1 MDSLHEQSQYA
12 RKLAAMTA
20 EGRMSAFI
28 LSGLPPV
35 FSPLCISLLPITWHV
50 YSNPDWGWSFLALL
64 LLSTRRL
71 LWVRGMV
78 QPEVVK
84 MEWSNQVLLAMLAL
98 ILGSMVMSIALAVQ
112 RWFVAAAISAAERA
126 GDEERIQELTTVGQ
140 GESALAD
147 RVAGL
152 FRPAPGSKE
161 HAELA
166 ELFNLPDAA
175 AERQ

>member
-1 MDSLHEQSQYA
+1 
-12 RKLAAMTA
+12 
-20 EGRMSAFI
+20 
-28 LSGLPPV
+28 
-35 FSPLCISLLPITWHV
+35 
-50 YSNPDWGWSFLALL
+50 
-64 LLSTRRL
+64 
-71 LWVRGMV
+71 
-78 QPEVVK
+78 

-166 ELFNLPDAA
+166 ELLQFAGRRGRTAMNRYLVKRAVFLAVAFFLVIFGVLLIGKPAFFFGSIILGLA
-175 AERQ
+175 FLGPK

>member
-1 MDSLHEQSQYA
+1 
-12 RKLAAMTA
+12 
-20 EGRMSAFI
+20 
-28 LSGLPPV
+28 
-35 FSPLCISLLPITWHV
+35 
-50 YSNPDWGWSFLALL
+50 
-64 LLSTRRL
+64 
-71 LWVRGMV
+71 
-78 QPEVVK
+78 

-140 GESALAD
+140 GQSALAD

-152 FRPAPGSKE
+152 FRPAPGRTRRVGRTS
-161 HAELA
+161 
-166 ELFNLPDAA
+166 NLQDAA